1 MKNIYLLLIPILLF
15 TACDDISNNNRNLL
29 TISAPQEFIH
39 KNSTEPIR
47 EIKPEKSEVV
57 KKIEKVPIKEYNFI
71 FEDLKNH
78 TSKVTMKDDIYTFSN
93 IEQPIVMVVLFS
105 TWCPP
110 CRGQI
115 PHLSNLQKR
124 FKEELFIIGGLV
136 HDNIKSK
143 EFQKFINAQK
153 ALFFISTN
161 QKENLKFANMITPRL
176 RLDRDFPMPLMIL
189 FFKGKYFTH
198 YEGAMP
204 EEMIESDI
212 KQLLIKLKKGN

>member
-1 MKNIYLLLIPILLF
+1 MKHIYLLFIPIVLF
-15 TACDDISNNNRNLL
+15 TSCDDIYNNNRDLL
-29 TISAPQEFIH
+29 LISAPQEFIH

-47 EIKPEKSEVV
+47 EIKRDRVELVQKR
-57 KKIEKVPIKEYNFI
+57 EKVPIKEYHFR
-71 FEDLKNH
+71 FEDLKNNS
-78 TSKVTMKDDIYTFSN
+78 SKITMKNDIYTFSN
-93 IEQPIVMVVLFS
+93 IKQPIVMIVLFS

-124 FKEELFIIGGLV
+124 FKDELFIIGGLV

-143 EFQKFINAQK
+143 EFQKFINSQK

-161 QKENLKFANMITPRL
+161 QTENLKFSDMITPKL
-176 RLDRDFPMPLMIL
+176 QLDKDFPMPLMIL

-212 KQLLIKLKKGN
+212 AQLLIKLKKGN